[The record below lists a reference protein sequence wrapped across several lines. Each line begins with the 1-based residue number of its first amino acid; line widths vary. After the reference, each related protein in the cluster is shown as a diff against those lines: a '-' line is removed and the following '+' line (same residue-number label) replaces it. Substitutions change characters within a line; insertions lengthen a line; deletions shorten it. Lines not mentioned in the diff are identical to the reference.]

1 MVDLYS
7 QWSLRQRVDLIYANA
22 LLANVLNIF
31 IAGLFALSINQHVP
45 GSANWLWFALLSIVA
60 SLRILLTMFYKS
72 RKKQWSVDHWTSLYV
87 LLSTLIGIC
96 WGISAVF
103 YLLLDDLMARLVLFM
118 LLIGI
123 VASAMMILSPLPGA
137 LAGHVIPIFTGIFT
151 VLLIEGGA
159 WAIYIICGMLIYSL
173 FVVMSAVNTSR
184 QFNKQLELLFTN
196 KNLIGNLNNEIQHR
210 QAVQKKLESHQK
222 ALEQVVE
229 QRTSELRDKNY
240 KLSREIKRRQQ
251 VEEDLKHLAHHDALT
266 NLPNRL
272 LFNDR
277 LKHALVRAHRHQTGG
292 AILFIDMN
300 GFKQVNDTFGHDT
313 GDRLLQMVAER
324 LSLSL
329 REEDTISRFGG
340 DEFVVV
346 SELENYQNNAG
357 LLAQKIIEILK
368 TPFEIEGQQLH
379 AGCSIGI
386 SLYPQ
391 DSDDPET
398 LIKQADEAM
407 YLAKKDG
414 KNSFRF
420 YSEL

>member
-1 MVDLYS
+1 MTDKYA

-22 LLANVLNIF
+22 LLANILNIF
-31 IAGLFALSINQHVP
+31 IAGLFVLSINQHVP
-45 GSANWLWFALLSIVA
+45 GISNWLWFALLSFLA
-60 SLRILLTMFYKS
+60 SIRILLVIFHKI
-72 RKKQWSVDHWTSLYV
+72 RKRKWPTRRWASLYT
-87 LLSTLIGIC
+87 LFSTLMGTC
-96 WGISAVF
+96 WGISAAF
-103 YLLLDDLMARLVLFM
+103 YLLMDDQMARLVLFM

-123 VASAMMILSPLPGA
+123 ISSAMVILSALPRA
-137 LAGHVIPIFTGIFT
+137 LAGHVIPVFTGIFT
-151 VLLIEGGA
+151 VLSIEGGP
-159 WAIYIICGMLIYSL
+159 WAVYIISGMLIYSVFIVL
-173 FVVMSAVNTSR
+173 STVNSSGQIT
-184 QFNKQLELLFTN
+184 KQLELQFTN
-196 KNLIGNLNNEIQHR
+196 QNLIGELNVEIQHN
-210 QAVQKKLESHQK
+210 QYVQEKLETHQK
-222 ALEQVVE
+222 ELEQVVE
-229 QRTSELRDKNY
+229 QRTGELRDKNL
-240 KLSREIKRRQQ
+240 KLSREIQRRQQ

-324 LSLSL
+324 LSQSL

-346 SELENYQNNAG
+346 SELGNYQNNAS
-357 LLAQKIIEILK
+357 LLAQKIIEILRA
-368 TPFEIEGQQLH
+368 PFEIEGQQLH

>member
-7 QWSLRQRVDLIYANA
+7 QWSLRQRVDLIYSNA
-22 LLANVLNIF
+22 LLANVLNIL
-31 IAGLFALSINQHVP
+31 IAGLFVLSINQHI
-45 GSANWLWFALLSIVA
+45 SDISNWLWFALLS
-60 SLRILLTMFYKS
+60 SLVCIRIILVIFYKI
-72 RKKQWSVDHWTSLYV
+72 RQGQWTFERWALLYT

-103 YLLLDDLMARLVLFM
+103 YLLLDDLMARMVLFM

-123 VASAMMILSPLPGA
+123 VASAMIILSALPGA

-151 VLLIEGGA
+151 VLSIEGGP
-159 WAIYIICGMLIYSL
+159 WAIYIICGMLIYSIFIVL
-173 FVVMSAVNTSR
+173 SAVNSSGQLT
-184 QFNKQLELLFTN
+184 KQLKLHFTN
-196 KNLIGNLNNEIQHR
+196 KNLIGNLNTEIKHR
-210 QAVQKKLESHQK
+210 QYVQKKLESHQK
-222 ALEQVVE
+222 KLEQVVE

-240 KLSREIKRRQQ
+240 KLSREIQQRQQ
-251 VEEDLKHLAHHDALT
+251 VEEDLKHLAHHDMLT

-346 SELENYQNNAG
+346 SELENYHNNAG